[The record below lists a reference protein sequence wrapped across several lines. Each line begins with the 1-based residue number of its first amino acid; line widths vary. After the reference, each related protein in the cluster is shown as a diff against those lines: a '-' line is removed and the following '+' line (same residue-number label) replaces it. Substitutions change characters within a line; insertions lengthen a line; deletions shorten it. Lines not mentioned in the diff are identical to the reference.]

1 MRSTKEKGID
11 FLFFECTFISKT
23 KHYTTKGLL
32 FDKNLKVI
40 QSYGKMI
47 GQLFNE
53 FVFVE
58 FF

>member
-1 MRSTKEKGID
+1 MRSTKEKRID
-11 FLFFECTFISKT
+11 FSFFECTFISKT

-32 FDKNLKVI
+32 FEKNLKVT
-40 QSYGKMI
+40 QNYGKMI